1 MKVSL
6 VKINGKS
13 YSIGAGRYCF
23 LLDGNK
29 PIHSE
34 DQRIGSRVVGRE
46 AEYNAAFE
54 LACFAAENELYDA
67 VENH

>member
-6 VKINGKS
+6 VRINGRP

-23 LLDGNK
+23 LLNDDE
-29 PIHSE
+29 PTHSE
-34 DQRIGSRVVGRE
+34 DQRVGSRVVGKE

-54 LACFAAENELYDA
+54 LACVAAKNKLYDA
-67 VENH
+67 VEDH

>member
-6 VKINGKS
+6 VRINGKP
-13 YSIGAGRYCF
+13 YSIGVGRYCF
-23 LLDGNK
+23 SLNDDK

-34 DQRIGSRVVGRE
+34 DQRIGSRIVGKE

-54 LACFAAENELYDA
+54 LACFAAENKLYDA
-67 VENH
+67 IEDH